1 MDTARYLGR
10 LFATN
15 LAAAYALRGAFWL
28 QVAMMAI
35 NNLMFFC
42 FWWIL
47 FDRYPVVEG
56 WSVAGLAQLFGVA
69 AMAYGLCAV
78 LLGGL
83 AELARQIDDG
93 ELDPLLV
100 QPRSVLL
107 QAIASKTRPDGWGDL
122 ATGLGLVIAYG
133 DLGAPGGGVRLVVLP
148 LAVLLG
154 AITLASCNI
163 VYHATAFWL
172 GRTQTTA
179 RFFSELVLTFAMY
192 PAGIFAAPMR
202 AILFV
207 VVPAGFVSHVPAQLV
222 LQPELGT
229 LLVATAGAAAWAA
242 AAWGV
247 FERGLR
253 RYSGSSRFG
262 VRG

>member
-1 MDTARYLGR
+1 MDTLRFLGR

-35 NNLMFFC
+35 NNLMFFS

-47 FDRYPVVEG
+47 FDRYPSVQG

-83 AELARQIDDG
+83 SELARQIDDG

-122 ATGLGLVIAYG
+122 ATGLGLVIVYG
-133 DLGAPGGGVRLVVLP
+133 GLGESGGGVRMLLLP
-148 LAVLLG
+148 LAVGTG
-154 AITLASCNI
+154 ALTLASCNI
-163 VYHATAFWL
+163 AYHSSAFWL

-179 RFFSELVLTFAMY
+179 RFFSDLVLTFAMY
-192 PAGIFAAPMR
+192 PASIFTAPMR
-202 AILFV
+202 AILYV
-207 VVPAGFVSHVPAQLV
+207 VVPAAFVSHVPAQLV
-222 LQPELGT
+222 MAPDLTTG
-229 LLVATAGAAAWAA
+229 LVGVAGALAWATAAW
-242 AAWGV
+242 WV
-247 FERGLR
+247 FDRGLR